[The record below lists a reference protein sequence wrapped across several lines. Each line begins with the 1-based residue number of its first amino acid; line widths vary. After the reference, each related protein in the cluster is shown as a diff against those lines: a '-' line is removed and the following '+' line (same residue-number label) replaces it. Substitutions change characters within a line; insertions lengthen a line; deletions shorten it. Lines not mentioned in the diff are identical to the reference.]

1 MPETEEGK
9 RAPRKIETQIQ
20 IIFPSHC
27 TVFFGVLRVFF
38 YIHKASKQFA
48 LHIVHSIIH
57 TKILKKFRTL
67 LLLDKS

>member
-48 LHIVHSIIH
+48 PLLYIVF
-57 TKILKKFRTL
+57 ILQKFW
-67 LLLDKS
+67 KNSEFYFF

>member
-9 RAPRKIETQIQ
+9 RAPRKIENPNSNY
-20 IIFPSHC
+20 FPILLHS
-27 TVFFGVLRVFF
+27 VFLVFLRVF

-48 LHIVHSIIH
+48 LIVHSIY

>member
-20 IIFPSHC
+20 IIFPSC

-48 LHIVHSIIH
+48 PLLYIVFIQ
-57 TKILKKFRTL
+57 KFWKNSEL
-67 LLLDKS
+67 YFF